1 MFRIVDDKG
10 SWELSRMIDITRGRV
25 GEHPWCVLY
34 LSLLVSPRKEMPSR
48 LANSSAKSIPLRNSR
63 RRYLRLY
70 RRIHQW
76 KFLEEARK
84 RGGEREKEREGVVR
98 YGRKCAV

>member
-1 MFRIVDDKG
+1 
-10 SWELSRMIDITRGRV
+10 MIDITRGRV

-63 RRYLRLY
+63 RRYLRRDLQAY
-70 RRIHQW
+70 PPMEISRGSEKTRRR
-76 KFLEEARK
+76 E
-84 RGGEREKEREGVVR
+84 GERE
-98 YGRKCAV
+98 GRGR